1 MMAITTK
8 ITGGLGNQMFQYAAG
23 RSLSYHLNVPL
34 FLDISSFQDYQVR
47 DFQLDKVFRIK
58 STELVSVRGRNI
70 ATSKKIAAHILHK
83 FTSQPILP
91 KIYYQPSF
99 GFWQDF
105 YSIPDGSKI
114 VGTWQNEKYFL
125 PIESI
130 LREEFFFPDF
140 KEERNKVIG
149 RKIKSEKSV
158 AIHVRKGD
166 YLSQKGMKTYS
177 QISRDYYLKALQII
191 KNRHGDTQAFI
202 FTDDVDWA
210 TTNLYGLENVTFV
223 DWNHNEQAF
232 CDMQLMA
239 LCDHFVTSN
248 STFSWWSAWLGSNDQ
263 STVIT
268 PKEWFVRN
276 DLKSKDIHPGFWIQI

>member
-1 MMAITTK
+1 MMAITTR

-23 RSLSYHLNVPL
+23 RSLSSHLNVPL
-34 FLDISSFQDYQVR
+34 LLDISSFQDNQAR

-58 STELVSVRGRNI
+58 YTELISARSRNKV
-70 ATSKKIAAHILHK
+70 TSKKIVAHILHK
-83 FTSQPILP
+83 FTSQSILP
-91 KIYYQPSF
+91 KTYYQPSF
-99 GFWQDF
+99 GYWQDF
-105 YSIPDGSKI
+105 YSFPDGIEI

-130 LREEFFFPDF
+130 LREEFVFPDF
-140 KEERNKVIG
+140 KEERNKAIE

-177 QISRDYYLKALQII
+177 QVSRDYYLKALQII

-223 DWNHNEQAF
+223 HWNHNEQAF

-239 LCDHFVTSN
+239 LCDYFVTSN
-248 STFSWWSAWLGSNDQ
+248 STFSWWAAWLGSNHQ
-263 STVIT
+263 STVVT
-268 PKEWFVRN
+268 PKEWFVR
-276 DLKSKDIHPGFWIQI
+276 DDMKSKDIHPDFWIQI